1 MARNGNSLTE
11 SSITVSIGVAQAAVR
26 YSDLL
31 NAGDDVPRGQ
41 ASSRKDDIVLKPI
54 STATRELVRLDG
66 LWRFALDA
74 AATPEPWMDRL
85 ATTREVPVPASYND
99 VFADQAIHDHVGW
112 VWYQRTVRVP
122 RGWTAE
128 RVILRVDA
136 ATHEGV
142 VYVDGTKVAE
152 HSGGY
157 TPFEADVTDL
167 APAGEEVRIT
177 IGVNNE
183 LTNETIPP
191 GLITTTAS
199 GRRKQTYRHD
209 FYNYAGLARSVILY
223 CVPANRVTDVTVT
236 TDVDGTAGVVD
247 YHVETSGAV
256 DIRVVLSDAA
266 GNEVAAAD
274 GASGRFNV
282 ADAELWRPGSGY
294 LHELRIEAREGAE
307 VVDVY
312 ELPVGIR
319 SIRVDG
325 ASFLI
330 NGEPFHFRG
339 FGKHEDSASRGRG
352 FDNVVMVHDFSL
364 MDWIGANSFRTSHY
378 PYAEEFLDY
387 ADRHGIVV
395 IDETAAVGL
404 NLVIGGGFHGGVSE
418 PAFSPTMFNEATQS
432 AHAAGIREL
441 IDRDKNHPCVVM
453 WSIANEPESIELGAR
468 EYFEPLVALARELDA
483 TRPIT
488 YANEYRNSYDND
500 QLADL
505 FDVICLNRYYGWYM
519 DTADLESAAIKLE
532 AELRGWESTFG
543 KPMIITEYGA
553 DTLAGLH
560 AVGTQA
566 WSEEFQVDLLRMY
579 HEVFDRVDAVIG
591 EQVWNF
597 ADFQTSQGVIR
608 VDGNKK
614 GVFTRDRRPKAA
626 AHHLR
631 ERWLNAERAERG
643 E

>member
-1 MARNGNSLTE
+1 M
-11 SSITVSIGVAQAAVR
+11 
-26 YSDLL
+26 
-31 NAGDDVPRGQ
+31 
-41 ASSRKDDIVLKPI
+41 LKPI
-54 STATRELVRLDG
+54 ATATRELIRLDG
-66 LWRFALDA
+66 LWRFALDE
-74 AATPEPWMDRL
+74 AATPEPWSAEL
-85 ATTREVPVPASYND
+85 ATALEAPVPASYND

-112 VWYQRTVRVP
+112 VWYQRTARVP
-122 RGWTAE
+122 RGWAGD
-128 RVILRVDA
+128 RVVLRVDA

-142 VYVDGTKVAE
+142 VYVGGTKVAE
-152 HSGGY
+152 HVGGY
-157 TPFEADVTDL
+157 TPFEVDVTDL

-191 GLITTTAS
+191 GMISTTAA
-199 GRRKQTYRHD
+199 GKRKQGYRHD

-223 CVPANRVTDVTVT
+223 AVPPVRVADLTVT
-236 TDVDGTAGVVD
+236 TDVDGSTGVIDYRVD
-247 YHVETSGAV
+247 VTGEAEV
-256 DIRVVLSDAA
+256 RVALTDAA
-266 GNEVAAAD
+266 GAEVATAD
-274 GASGRFNV
+274 GPSGQMTV
-282 ADAELWRPGSGY
+282 TDAELWRPGRGY
-294 LHELRIEAREGAE
+294 LYELRAEAVVGGE

-325 ASFLI
+325 ALFLI
-330 NGEPFHFRG
+330 NGEPFYFRG
-339 FGKHEDSASRGRG
+339 FGKHEDSAFRGRG

-404 NLVIGGGFHGGVSE
+404 NLGLGGGFHGGKSE
-418 PAFSPTMFNEATQS
+418 PAYSPTMFNGNTQA
-432 AHAAGIREL
+432 AHAQGIREL
-441 IDRDKNHPCVVM
+441 IGRDKNHPSVVM
-453 WSIANEPESIELGAR
+453 WSIANEPDSIEDGAR
-468 EYFEPLVALARELDA
+468 EYFAPLAALARELDPS
-483 TRPIT
+483 RPIT
-488 YANEYRNSYDND
+488 YANEYRGTFHND
-500 QLADL
+500 RLADL
-505 FDVICLNRYYGWYM
+505 FDVICLNRYYGWYI
-519 DTADLESAAIKLE
+519 DTGDLESAALKLE
-532 AELRGWESTFG
+532 AELRGWESTHG
-543 KPMIITEYGA
+543 KPIIITEYGA

-566 WSEEFQVDLLRMY
+566 WSEEFQVDLLRTY
-579 HEVFDRVDAVIG
+579 HEVFDRVEAVIG

-626 AHHLR
+626 AFALR
-631 ERWLNAERAERG
+631 ERWLAVGAADAEAG
-643 E
+643 K